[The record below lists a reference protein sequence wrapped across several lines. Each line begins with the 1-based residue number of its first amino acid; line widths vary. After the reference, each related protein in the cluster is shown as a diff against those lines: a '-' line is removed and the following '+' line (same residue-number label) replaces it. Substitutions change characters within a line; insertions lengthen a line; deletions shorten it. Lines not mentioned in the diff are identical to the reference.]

1 MTSTRIGKDDQG
13 KVAHPRNHHKKV
25 NSPISGSESSRC
37 KDVGKPKTSDSL
49 NIEASDFR
57 AFLKEVIG
65 EAIRDYFH
73 DPQNIA
79 TESATLPS
87 KKKRHSSIGPRR
99 DISNDEI
106 IRPRDLPQATGLSR
120 TQIWRLSKADQFV
133 KKIRLSNNCVGFL
146 RSDIEL
152 WLATRQTI

>member
-1 MTSTRIGKDDQG
+1 MSRTRIGKDDQVE
-13 KVAHPRNHHKKV
+13 VAHPRNHHKKV
-25 NSPISGSESSRC
+25 NSPISESASSRC
-37 KDVGKPKTSDSL
+37 KYGGIPKTSDSL
-49 NIEASDFR
+49 NIGASDFR
-57 AFLKEVIG
+57 AFIKEVIG
-65 EAIRDYFH
+65 DAIRDYFL

-79 TESATLPS
+79 TERATPPS

-120 TQIWRLSKADQFV
+120 TQIWRLLKEDKFV
-133 KKIRLSNNCVGFL
+133 KKIQLSSNSVGFL
-146 RSDIEL
+146 RSDIKL